1 MKSTKFILMILLL
14 SVFSCDL
21 ESEIDKAFIEVSGK
35 VTEIGKTVSGALVL
49 LVSSGSISDGFSLS
63 NGSITNNNGNY
74 KIINVEAGEYY
85 IVAVEDNNGNLQFDA
100 QSDRL
105 GFYGVDS
112 DNNDF
117 EPDILT
123 VSNEDIENIDIIYL
137 VSL

>member
-1 MKSTKFILMILLL
+1 MILLL
-14 SVFSCDL
+14 SFFSCDL
-21 ESEIDKAFIEVSGK
+21 ESEIDKAFIEVSGR
-35 VTEIGKTVSGALVL
+35 VTENGETVSGALVL

-105 GFYGVDS
+105 GFYSGSAMPSVS
-112 DNNDF
+112 IMCGLNGAK
-117 EPDILT
+117 EPNLRL
-123 VSNEDIENIDIIYL
+123 SGK
-137 VSL
+137 SC